1 MSKISIFNDL
11 TGEMQEF
18 HPVEPGKVGMYV
30 CGVTVYDSPHLGHA
44 RSAVSFDLIRKY
56 LEFRGFEV
64 TFVMNYTDIDDH
76 MINRSN
82 ERGITIYE
90 LSQQYID
97 EYEQMQEA
105 LLISPP
111 TIKPRA
117 TNEIAGM
124 IEMIKKLEKKGI
136 AYISG
141 GSVYFDTSTFPD
153 YKTLFR
159 KKEVKK
165 RVEVAHDTYSSSD
178 FVDEKRNIED
188 FVLWKQEKPGE
199 PSWESPWGKGR
210 PGWHIECSLMATKY
224 LGETIDIHGGGKDLK
239 RPHHQNEIA
248 QSESVS
254 GKPFANYWMHNGF
267 LNIDNTKM
275 SKSLGNF
282 IPLMDMLEK
291 FSGRFLRYYFISSY
305 YSRPMAFSMKK
316 LDEIQKNLNKIQKF
330 YHTLLEYEPTPDKK
344 MIKTAIKAQQ
354 KTLKDN
360 SEAFLAAMDQDFN
373 SAKAMGYLF
382 ALINTFQK
390 HINTQQPFADS
401 VKSELVQFLQGI
413 DSFLNFII
421 VEDAEIPPET
431 SQYKDQ
437 LAGLVDR
444 LLDYRKIAKSEKNY
458 ALADKIREILTVSG
472 IRVTDQGSEYSW
484 EFADN

>member
-1 MSKISIFNDL
+1 
-11 TGEMQEF
+11 
-18 HPVEPGKVGMYV
+18 
-30 CGVTVYDSPHLGHA
+30 
-44 RSAVSFDLIRKY
+44 
-56 LEFRGFEV
+56 
-64 TFVMNYTDIDDH
+64 
-76 MINRSN
+76 
-82 ERGITIYE
+82 
-90 LSQQYID
+90 
-97 EYEQMQEA
+97 
-105 LLISPP
+105 
-111 TIKPRA
+111 
-117 TNEIAGM
+117 
-124 IEMIKKLEKKGI
+124 
-136 AYISG
+136 
-141 GSVYFDTSTFPD
+141 
-153 YKTLFR
+153 
-159 KKEVKK
+159 
-165 RVEVAHDTYSSSD
+165 
-178 FVDEKRNIED
+178 
-188 FVLWKQEKPGE
+188 
-199 PSWESPWGKGR
+199 
-210 PGWHIECSLMATKY
+210 MATKY

-282 IPLMDMLEK
+282 IPLMEMLEK

-316 LDEIQKNLNKIQKF
+316 LDEIQKNLDKIQKF
-330 YHTLLEYEPTPDKK
+330 YHALLEYEPTPDKK
-344 MIKTAIKAQQ
+344 MIKTTTKAQQ

-390 HINTQQPFADS
+390 LINTQQPFADS

-421 VEDAEIPPET
+421 VEEAEIVTET

-444 LLDYRKIAKSEKNY
+444 LLDYRKTAKSEKNY
-458 ALADKIREILTVSG
+458 ALADKIREILTASG
-472 IRVTDQGSEYSW
+472 ISVTDQGADYSW
-484 EFADN
+484 EFANN